1 MFSFIKKGV
10 AGTKLGQPP
19 GTLTSFSKSPSK
31 EAKFEKITYN
41 QENFERKVC
50 SRTTDIMSVKDR
62 SDITWLNFYDNSNIE
77 ILKDVAEKFELNHLS
92 LEDILNPD
100 HRPKIEY
107 LDDKILLII
116 KMISINDQGKLEAEQ
131 VSFVA
136 GTNYVLSFQEK
147 PGDLFDPIRNRLQ
160 KSVGR
165 IRNMKSDYLLF
176 SLLDIIIDNYF
187 VVLESFAQ
195 KLEDLELT
203 LIKDSKEFQLVNLH
217 EIKMQ
222 LFYLRKISWPLREIT
237 SSLQRTE
244 SKVLNSKTRMYFGD
258 IFDHAI
264 RTIDTTETLREV
276 ATGISELYTTNVSL
290 KMNEIMQTLTII
302 STIFI
307 PTTFIAGIYG
317 MNFEFMPELK
327 WQWGYFGALG
337 LMLLIALAMLALFRK
352 KGWL

>member
-1 MFSFIKKGV
+1 MFRFMKKGV
-10 AGTKLGQPP
+10 AQTKLGQPP
-19 GTLTSFSKSPSK
+19 GTLTSFSEKSLK
-31 EAKFEKITYN
+31 ETNFEKVVYN
-41 QENFERKVC
+41 HQNFERELC
-50 SRTTDIMSVKDR
+50 TGTDEIPATKEKN
-62 SDITWLNFYDNSNIE
+62 ITWLNFYENSNIE
-77 ILKDVAEKFELNHLS
+77 LLKSVAEKFELNHLS

-107 LDDKILLII
+107 LEDKILLII
-116 KMISINDQGKLEAEQ
+116 KMISINDEGKLIVEQ

-136 GTNYVLSFQEK
+136 GHNYVLCFQEK

-160 KSVGR
+160 NSIGR
-165 IRNMKSDYLLF
+165 IRTMESDYLLF
-176 SLLDIIIDNYF
+176 ALLDIIIDNYF
-187 VVLESFAQ
+187 VVLENFAQ

-203 LIKDSKEFQLVNLH
+203 LIQDPNNFQLVKLH

-222 LFYLRKISWPLREIT
+222 LFFLRKISWPLREIT
-237 SSLQRTE
+237 SSLQKTE
-244 SKVLNSKTRMYFGD
+244 SRLLSSKTRMYFGD

-276 ATGISELYTTNVSL
+276 AMGISDLYTTNVSL

-337 LMLLIALAMLALFRK
+337 LMLFVALSMLTFFRK